1 MKMVWDDDFYD
12 DDFDDD
18 GYDDDDEDYDDDDE
32 DRDKGMTMKE
42 AEDQV
47 GTRNAT

>member
-18 GYDDDDEDYDDDDE
+18 DHDDDECYDDDEDKDE
-32 DRDKGMTMKE
+32 GMTMKE

>member
-1 MKMVWDDDFYD
+1 MKMVWDDDHD
-12 DDFDDD
+12 DEDFNDD
-18 GYDDDDEDYDDDDE
+18 GYDDDE

>member
-1 MKMVWDDDFYD
+1 MVWDDDQND
-12 DDFDDD
+12 DDGDDFDY
-18 GYDDDDEDYDDDDE
+18 YDDDDDE
-32 DRDKGMTMKE
+32 ERDKGMTMKE

>member
-1 MKMVWDDDFYD
+1 MKMVWDDDQND
-12 DDFDDD
+12 DDGDDFDY
-18 GYDDDDEDYDDDDE
+18 YDDDDDE
-32 DRDKGMTMKE
+32 ERDKGMTMKE